1 MLSLITRIIVPK
13 KKSEPEVARVGK
25 FAGVGVLN
33 TLIDFAIL
41 NVLTSSVFGLALIT
55 ANIIST
61 SIAMA
66 FSFFA
71 NKRVVFKEEHGN
83 PVTQALLFIAV
94 TGFGLWV
101 LQSGI
106 IYILTVAWVSP
117 LKLAYAIVKAIG
129 LGGVFSEAFVIKNGA
144 KVFATLVSLTW
155 NYIAYKKVVFKKS

>member
-1 MLSLITRIIVPK
+1 MPK
-13 KKSEPEVARVGK
+13 KATKKQAEPEVARVGK

-41 NVLTSSVFGLALIT
+41 NVLSSSYVGLSLIV

-61 SIAMA
+61 SVAMV

-71 NKRVVFKEEHGN
+71 NKRVVFKQEHGN
-83 PVTQALLFIAV
+83 PLMQAVLFFAV

-106 IYILTVAWVSP
+106 IYVLTVAWVSP
-117 LKLAYAIVKAIG
+117 LKLAYSIVKAIG
-129 LGGVFSEAFVIKNGA
+129 LGGIFSEAFVIKNGA